1 MAIVTGDR
9 YLEQLLRFVERNA
22 DTLLE
27 GSLTLKLNP
36 VGLRYVHSR
45 LEALRELE
53 GLLAGA
59 PVDYLR
65 AYVSD
70 LGDHRAL
77 EQLRRI
83 LALLTSLKVVSVL
96 PPPARDPTTISLLPF
111 GRLKDL
117 ELRGCDLSTS
127 SVRGLL
133 ELRHTLEKLIC
144 YNSTECLRHVF
155 ASRIVDIKESP
166 TWKRLKF
173 VSCACNQLVVMDE
186 SLQLLPSV
194 ETLDLSRNR
203 FAKIDNLQKII
214 KLRYLDLGFN
224 HLRSVARLSEV
235 SSKIVKLVLRYNA
248 LTSVHGIGN
257 LKSLEELDLSYNIIS
272 SFTTLETLGSLLS
285 LHNLWLEGNP
295 ICCSRWFRAHV
306 FSFFSNPER
315 LDLDGKR
322 ISTREYW
329 ERHVIFAN
337 NQKKP
342 AGCGFYFPA
351 KSTVED
357 ESIMAIRKK
366 KYFRLASIEDEKERR
381 LVSSD
386 QESVSCDS
394 ESLRKDEIISDSVSR
409 IDELMN
415 VAKYMKNEQSPIW
428 LREFKKYLDQTTDK
442 LAYKNQSMEFGLAYP
457 MIRQEQGHKQFG
469 SSSSSKYIIE
479 IAETLEGETSRRIL
493 DFNMAVKD
501 SDIGNY
507 SSKEIM
513 QLETSKNDSNISLN
527 GRNSGFNSEQGKSN
541 FYSVEPIDVS
551 HLKVKLHSGDCD
563 SADKGY
569 ESENAPLTAIEK
581 IIGSHP
587 SSQHPNS
594 PPHYREDIL
603 HHRFGLKEEF
613 LQHSDDATS
622 VETSDTDTSSSG
634 GVSHN
639 LSSSSLDSLLSQA
652 LLKQTSSNNSLTS
665 LDIQCLAGGRHFRA
679 SMRGNCVEV
688 NQEDDNYPSYAHG
701 ISSNGEDSFNHIA
714 NHAVDGSEKQKG
726 KSKLK
731 RRLISLS
738 GNLNTEPILDKPNG
752 NGVSQM
758 YLRDAHGERSM
769 TCRDPGSHVNLNHST
784 DTGVRTLNPA
794 ENENLKDFLHLKIVD
809 FSTSET
815 ETIEDIVCCDCIFQ
829 LGMVVEE
836 REVAILRT
844 CERKIYVIFIDTTPN
859 DQEVITKVVG
869 CHKLEDMREI
879 LVGLGL
885 QALRIYLEGKISY
898 LFLTR
903 SSIKLENLLSLLQ
916 ISESAASY
924 SIWSLKSWENVQVKM
939 LEKYVCGIPKL
950 GLFLYSMLLFWN
962 DNSGGESWV
971 ARSIMVVEEYMLVCI
986 ENFLQFGTFVADS
999 GTSSPYYSLHSG
1011 CTIRDIL
1018 EMVIELSPVRC
1029 VTLTF
1034 ADVLPATNFFSNK
1047 IKKERQ
1053 LAETPNLHTWKLKWY
1068 SDDALLKFVALVKA
1082 IYLGLKSSPLP
1093 VKCIS

>member
-22 DTLLE
+22 GTLLE

-36 VGLRYVHSR
+36 VGLRYVHTR
-45 LEALRELE
+45 LEALQELE

-96 PPPARDPTTISLLPF
+96 PPPARDPTPISLLPF
-111 GRLKDL
+111 GRLKVL

-166 TWKRLKF
+166 TWNRLKF
-173 VSCACNQLVVMDE
+173 ISCACNQLVVMDE

-203 FAKIDNLQKII
+203 FAKIDNLQKIT

-224 HLRSVARLSEV
+224 HLRSVARLNEV

-248 LTSVHGIGN
+248 LTSVHGIEN

-272 SFTTLETLGSLLS
+272 SFTTLEILGSLPS

-315 LDLDGKR
+315 LELDGKG

-329 ERHVIFAN
+329 ERHTKFAR

-357 ESIMAIRKK
+357 ESIIAIRKK
-366 KYFRLASIEDEKERR
+366 KYSRLASIEDEKERR

-386 QESVSCDS
+386 PESVSCDS
-394 ESLRKDEIISDSVSR
+394 ESSRKDEIISDSVSR
-409 IDELMN
+409 ISELMN

-442 LAYKNQSMEFGLAYP
+442 LAYKNHSMEFGLACS
-457 MIRQEQGHKQFG
+457 MIRQEQGHKQSG

-479 IAETLEGETSRRIL
+479 IAETIEGETSQRIL
-493 DFNMAVKD
+493 DFNMEGKD

-527 GRNSGFNSEQGKSN
+527 GRNSGFNSEQG
-541 FYSVEPIDVS
+541 
-551 HLKVKLHSGDCD
+551 
-563 SADKGY
+563 Y

-587 SSQHPNS
+587 SYLHRNS

-603 HHRFGLKEEF
+603 HRRFGLEDEF
-613 LQHSDDATS
+613 LQHSNDATS

-634 GVSHN
+634 GLSRHP
-639 LSSSSLDSLLSQA
+639 SSSSLDSLLSQA
-652 LLKQTSSNNSLTS
+652 PMKQASSDNSLTS
-665 LDIQCLAGGRHFRA
+665 LDIQCLAGGRHVRA

-688 NQEDDNYPSYAHG
+688 NQEDIDYPSYAHD
-701 ISSNGEDSFNHIA
+701 ISSNGGDSFNHIA
-714 NHAVDGSEKQKG
+714 NHEVGGSEKQKG
-726 KSKLK
+726 KSKPK
-731 RRLISLS
+731 RRLISLAE
-738 GNLNTEPILDKPNG
+738 NLNTEPILDKLNGNGG
-752 NGVSQM
+752 NGVSQI
-758 YLRDAHGERSM
+758 YLRDAHGERNM
-769 TCRDPGSHVNLNHST
+769 TCSHVNLNHSAA
-784 DTGVRTLNPA
+784 TGVRALNPA
-794 ENENLKDFLHLKIVD
+794 ENENLKKFLQLKIVD

-815 ETIEDIVCCDCIFQ
+815 ETVEDIVCCDCIFQ
-829 LGMVVEE
+829 LGTVVEE

-869 CHKLEDMREI
+869 CHKLQDMREI

-885 QALRIYLEGKISY
+885 QALRIFLEGKITY

-924 SIWSLKSWENVQVKM
+924 GIWSLKSWENVQVKM
-939 LEKYVCGIPKL
+939 LEKYVCGIPRM

-971 ARSIMVVEEYMLVCI
+971 ERSIMVVEEYMLVCI
-986 ENFLQFGTFVADS
+986 ENFPQFGTFIADS
-999 GTSSPYYSLHSG
+999 GSSSPYYALHSG

-1034 ADVLPATNFFSNK
+1034 ADVLPITDFFSNK

-1053 LAETPNLHTWKLKWY
+1053 LAETPNFHTWKLKWHCE
-1068 SDDALLKFVALVKA
+1068 DTLLKFVALVKA
-1082 IYLGLKSSPLP
+1082 IYLGLKSSPLR